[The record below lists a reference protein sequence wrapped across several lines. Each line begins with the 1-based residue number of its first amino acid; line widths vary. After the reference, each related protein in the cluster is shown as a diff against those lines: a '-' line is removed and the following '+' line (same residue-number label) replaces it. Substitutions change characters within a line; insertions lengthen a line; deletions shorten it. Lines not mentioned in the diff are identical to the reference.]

1 MDNTNI
7 PHSAEA
13 EQAVLGG
20 LMLDNDRWDEVV
32 LLLAPDDFLWAGTA
46 PFTGQW
52 LSWSVKVCRWI

>member
-1 MDNTNI
+1 MDKTNI

-32 LLLAPDDFLWAGTA
+32 LLLAPDDFFVGWHRAIYRA
-46 PFTGQW
+46 
-52 LSWSVKVCRWI
+52 